1 MARQNAEHEE
11 WAKIV
16 AEIIHLR
23 KIIQARRREQQQ
35 ESAARCVEIVEQ
47 SLRRHIEEF
56 AHAPHQEWAV
66 RATKI
71 RQLGE
76 ILEYSTQMV

>member
-1 MARQNAEHEE
+1 M
-11 WAKIV
+11 
-16 AEIIHLR
+16 AEIIYLR

-35 ESAARCVEIVEQ
+35 ECAARCVGIVEE
-47 SLRRHIEEF
+47 SLRQHIEEF
-56 AHAPHQEWAV
+56 AHAPPQEWAV

-76 ILEYSTQMV
+76 VLEYSTNMV

>member
-1 MARQNAEHEE
+1 M
-11 WAKIV
+11 

-23 KIIQARRREQQQ
+23 KIMQARRRERQQ
-35 ESAARCVEIVEQ
+35 EYAARCVEIVEE
-47 SLRRHIEEF
+47 SLRHHIEEF
-56 AHAPHQEWAV
+56 AHAPPREWAV

-76 ILEYSTQMV
+76 VLEYSTHRV

>member
-1 MARQNAEHEE
+1 M
-11 WAKIV
+11 
-16 AEIIHLR
+16 AEIIYLR

-35 ESAARCVEIVEQ
+35 ECAARCVEIVEE
-47 SLRRHIEEF
+47 SLRQHIEEF
-56 AHAPHQEWAV
+56 AHAPPQEWVV

-76 ILEYSTQMV
+76 VLEYSTNMV

>member
-1 MARQNAEHEE
+1 M
-11 WAKIV
+11 
-16 AEIIHLR
+16 AEIIYLR

-35 ESAARCVEIVEQ
+35 ECAARCVEIVEE
-47 SLRRHIEEF
+47 SLRHHIEEF
-56 AHAPHQEWAV
+56 AHAPPQEWVV

-76 ILEYSTQMV
+76 VLEYSTNMV